1 MDKNLMTPKEE
12 ARKQLHDKICGQF
25 VKMQAEN
32 PTAKNWRFITRLSRQ
47 HSYTPQGIYSILRR
61 NNLID

>member
-12 ARKQLHDKICGQF
+12 ARKALHDKICSAF

-32 PTAKNWRFITRLSRQ
+32 PTVKNWRFITRLSRQ
-47 HSYTPQGIYSILRR
+47 HSYTPQGIYHILRK